1 MEKIIETHCSTIHNQ
16 QIRVKKLE
24 NENYRLEHKLRLD
37 SEQCEERVLLM
48 QKELLSMQQ
57 INEDLQIFEKGF
69 KESNDKIVELKRVID
84 RVTQKNNNLQN
95 TISRQT
101 ADIQRLKKTVHGLE
115 TEKKVQRH
123 QIDALATENR
133 NHIRDMKK
141 MQEMRSNLNR
151 RIHQLSKKYAE
162 LSDNEYLMT

>member
-1 MEKIIETHCSTIHNQ
+1 
-16 QIRVKKLE
+16 
-24 NENYRLEHKLRLD
+24 
-37 SEQCEERVLLM
+37 M
-48 QKELLSMQQ
+48 QKELVSVQQ
-57 INEDLQIFEKGF
+57 INEDLQIFEKRF
-69 KESNDKIVELKRVID
+69 KESTDKIVELKRVID

-115 TEKKVQRH
+115 TEKKVLRH